1 MHRIVLDVDTGVD
14 DALAIAYA
22 VRSSALDIL
31 GITTCFGNVPV
42 EYATRNTLHVLDRL
56 GAAGIP
62 VAMGEAAPLFHPSMK
77 SYPVQ
82 FHGENGLGNL
92 AFPDPAGKPVST
104 SAAAFMVD
112 QIRRYPKQVTLICVG
127 PLTNLAA
134 AILQA
139 PEISSLVRQII
150 VMGGAVGVAG
160 NRRMHAEANVYSDPE
175 AAQLVFQSGAP
186 ITLVGLD
193 VTMQTELSLEDIQ
206 RWRDL
211 DSDLTRFLADMTS
224 YYIGGYRESYGDRT
238 GCALHDPLAVA
249 VAIDLSLVEVQ
260 PMVLQVDLE
269 GIHSYGRTIADL
281 RPRCT
286 DRPNVNVCTGVD
298 AKRFQE
304 HFMETLMR

>member
-1 MHRIVLDVDTGVD
+1 MNPILLDVDTGID

-22 VRSSALDIL
+22 VRSPELDVI
-31 GITTCFGNVPV
+31 GITTCFGNVSV
-42 EYATRNTLHVLDRL
+42 DHATRNTLHVLQQL
-56 GAAGIP
+56 GATGIP

-77 SYPVQ
+77 TYPTQ

-92 AFPDPAGKPVST
+92 TFPDPAGKPVST
-104 SAAAFMVD
+104 RAAAFMVD
-112 QIRRYPKQVTLICVG
+112 QIRRYPKQVTVICVG

-139 PEISSLVRQII
+139 PEIVSLVRQII

-160 NRRMHAEANVYSDPE
+160 NRRMHAEANIYSDPE

-186 ITLVGLD
+186 ITMVGLD
-193 VTMQTELSLEDIQ
+193 VTLQTKLRLEDIQ
-206 RWRDL
+206 RWREL
-211 DSDLTRFLADMTS
+211 DTDLTRFLADMTS
-224 YYIGGYRESYGDRT
+224 YYMEGYRQAYRDRAS
-238 GCALHDPLAVA
+238 CALHDPLAVA
-249 VAIDLSLVEVQ
+249 VAIDSSLVKVQ

-286 DRPNVNVCTGVD
+286 DQPNVNVCIGVD
-298 AKRFQE
+298 AKRFEE
-304 HFMETLMR
+304 HFMQTLMI

>member
-1 MHRIVLDVDTGVD
+1 M
-14 DALAIAYA
+14 
-22 VRSSALDIL
+22 
-31 GITTCFGNVPV
+31 
-42 EYATRNTLHVLDRL
+42 
-56 GAAGIP
+56 
-62 VAMGEAAPLFHPSMK
+62 
-77 SYPVQ
+77 
-82 FHGENGLGNL
+82 
-92 AFPDPAGKPVST
+92 AFPDPAAKPVST

-112 QIRRYPKQVTLICVG
+112 QIRRYPRQVTLICVG

-160 NRRMHAEANVYSDPE
+160 NRQMHAEANVCSDPE

-193 VTMQTELSLEDIQ
+193 VTMQTELSLKDIQ
-206 RWRDL
+206 HWRDL

-224 YYIGGYRESYGDRT
+224 YYIEGYQEAYGDRT

-249 VAIDLSLVEVQ
+249 VAIDPTLVEVQ

-286 DRPNVNVCTGVD
+286 DQPNVNVCTGVD

-304 HFMETLMR
+304 HFMETLMK

>member
-1 MHRIVLDVDTGVD
+1 MHRVLLDVDTGVD

-22 VRSSALDIL
+22 VRSSALDVI

-42 EYATRNTLHVLDRL
+42 EYATRNTLHVLERL
-56 GAAGIP
+56 GATGIP
-62 VAMGEAAPLFHPSMK
+62 VAAGEAAPLFHPSMK
-77 SYPVQ
+77 AYPAR
-82 FHGENGLGNL
+82 FHGEKGLGDL
-92 AFPDPAGKPVST
+92 TFPDPEGRPVST
-104 SAAAFMVD
+104 PAAAFMVD

-134 AILQA
+134 AIVHA
-139 PEISSLVRQII
+139 PEIISLVQQII
-150 VMGGAVGVAG
+150 VMGGAVGAAG
-160 NRRMHAEANVYSDPE
+160 NCRMHAEANIYSDPE

-193 VTMQTELSLEDIQ
+193 VTMQTELSLKDVQ
-206 RWRDL
+206 RWRER
-211 DSDLTRFLADMTS
+211 DSDLTRFLADITS
-224 YYIGGYRESYGDRT
+224 YYIGGYRQAYGDRE

-249 VAIDLSLVEVQ
+249 VAIDPGLVEVQ

-304 HFMETLMR
+304 HFIQTLTV

>member
-1 MHRIVLDVDTGVD
+1 MHRILLDVDTGVD

-22 VRSSALDIL
+22 VRSSDLDVI

-42 EYATRNTLHVLDRL
+42 DRATRNTLHVLERL
-56 GAAGIP
+56 GATEIP
-62 VAMGEAAPLFHPSMK
+62 VAMGEAAPLFHPSK
-77 SYPVQ
+77 EAYPAQ
-82 FHGENGLGNL
+82 FHGENGLGDL

-139 PEISSLVRQII
+139 PEITTLVRQVII
-150 VMGGAVGVAG
+150 MGGAVEVAG

-193 VTMQTELSLEDIQ
+193 VTMQTELKLEDIQ
-206 RWRDL
+206 RWREL
-211 DSDLTRFLADMTS
+211 NSDLAGFLADITS
-224 YYIGGYRESYGDRT
+224 CYIEGYRQAYGDRT

-249 VAIDLSLVEVQ
+249 VAIDPSLVAVQ

-269 GIHSYGRTIADL
+269 GVHSYGRTVADL

-286 DRPNVNVCTGVD
+286 DQPNVNVCTSVD

-304 HFMETLMR
+304 HFMGTLMS